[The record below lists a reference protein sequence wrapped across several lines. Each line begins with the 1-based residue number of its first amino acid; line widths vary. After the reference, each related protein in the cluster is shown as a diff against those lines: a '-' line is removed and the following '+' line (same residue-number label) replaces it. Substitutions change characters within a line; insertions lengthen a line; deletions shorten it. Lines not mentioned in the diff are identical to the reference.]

1 MSVQDFRHYQAPSGD
16 TDMRAYPVTA
26 SQTFVAGEPVV
37 VVTGAGT
44 LSECTDDPP
53 AVTGIAA
60 HKSTDVKGNS
70 LGTTHPITVYRGTA
84 GQVFIT
90 RNFATDGGGTAATPT
105 LANVGDLAGFDF
117 TSTTDWFLD
126 TGQDNLLCRI
136 EGVQDAQGNNLGDP
150 RVLDGTG
157 VWVLFTFL

>member
-37 VVTGAGT
+37 VSSAGT

-60 HKSTDVKGNS
+60 HKSTDVKGTS
-70 LGTTHPITVYRGTA
+70 APAGTRITVYKGSP

-105 LANVGDLAGFDF
+105 LTRIGELAGFDF
-117 TSTTDWFLD
+117 TNSTDWFLD

-136 EGVQDAQGNNLGDP
+136 EGVQDAAGNNLGDP